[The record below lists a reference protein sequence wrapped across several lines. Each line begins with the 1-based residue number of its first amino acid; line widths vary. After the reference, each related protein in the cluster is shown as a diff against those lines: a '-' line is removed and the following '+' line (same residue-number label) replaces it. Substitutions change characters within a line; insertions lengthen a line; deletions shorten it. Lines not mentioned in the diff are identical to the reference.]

1 MANKP
6 KFLSS
11 LAQEHRE
18 RLKAERADHVDRE
31 KSESYQVRA
40 QRHFEIIQA
49 GGDPY
54 NEEHRHAFFLHQS
67 ASQVENDEE
76 KDNASTKA

>member
-1 MANKP
+1 MDKNP

-11 LAQEHRE
+11 LAREHRGKLKTE
-18 RLKAERADHVDRE
+18 RDNYVAQE

-40 QRHFEIIQA
+40 QRHFEIIAA

-54 NEEHRHAFFLHQS
+54 NEEHRHAFFLHQLS
-67 ASQVENDEE
+67 GLAE
-76 KDNASTKA
+76 